1 MSNQRIHLK
10 AHLSKELLLASAV
23 EQAHEALLAVTPAKN
38 VGQHAGMIYEA
49 ERVLT
54 HAFEC
59 LLPGYRGWYW
69 TVTLSRVPRGRKV
82 TVDEVSLRPGDEAL
96 LAPEWIPWA
105 DRLRP
110 GDIGPSDRLA
120 YNPHDPNL
128 QEFVPEYA
136 FSPDLKEGYESVG
149 IDADIADD
157 WELGLGRARV
167 LSETGKA
174 DAFRRW
180 YRSDAGPKN
189 QATRDAKAQCSTC
202 GYLMKMA
209 GSARQLFGVCA
220 NEWSPFDG
228 RAVSVDHGCGAH
240 SETDEKHK
248 EQLWVQSDP
257 VINEADL
264 EIRVSE

>member
-96 LAPEWIPWA
+96 
-105 DRLRP
+105 DR
-110 GDIGPSDRLA
+110 
-120 YNPHDPNL
+120 
-128 QEFVPEYA
+128 
-136 FSPDLKEGYESVG
+136 KSV
-149 IDADIADD
+149 
-157 WELGLGRARV
+157 V
-167 LSETGKA
+167 
-174 DAFRRW
+174 
-180 YRSDAGPKN
+180 
-189 QATRDAKAQCSTC
+189 
-202 GYLMKMA
+202 
-209 GSARQLFGVCA
+209 
-220 NEWSPFDG
+220 
-228 RAVSVDHGCGAH
+228 
-240 SETDEKHK
+240 
-248 EQLWVQSDP
+248 
-257 VINEADL
+257 
-264 EIRVSE
+264 